1 MNVLDTSLVIA
12 SLLAAIWWMVARRR
26 GSKALDILSFAAL
39 GLAAITLAFEGRPWQ
54 LVPWQ
59 IVALVVAAAAGLR
72 RWRPEVSH
80 RWSRVPGR
88 IVLFVGI
95 LAGGLGM
102 LTARVPSLPEPSGP
116 LQVGSVVYR
125 WTDPQRPEIF
135 TLETEDRRQVVAQAW
150 YPSASTEGP
159 PVPYFEAQGR
169 LPALIDS
176 LPWFFFDGFGAV
188 NTHARTSPAVAA
200 ERATWP
206 VLLFLPGWGTPRE
219 QYTALCTDLASRGYV
234 VVALSHPYES
244 AVSLLDDGRV
254 VGQAV
259 QASMLG
265 TSMAQVA
272 GIRAADSSFVLDQL
286 NQLMQTEPRS
296 PLAGRL
302 DLGHVGI
309 VGHSLGGASAA
320 QVIAN
325 DSRFQVGVNI
335 DGTLH
340 DALATARLDRPFLWL
355 QSDGAPEE
363 HYVQVRDALLGG
375 LRAGGDL
382 VVVGGSSH
390 GSFTDLSTYWSPAGR
405 LLLGEG
411 DAQAGAVTS
420 IAGDI
425 IDGFVAPRLG
435 GSNDA
440 SFEQAL
446 ARHPSAG
453 LARRV
458 ASAVGRRDE

>member
-1 MNVLDTSLVIA
+1 MRVLDTSLVIA
-12 SLLAAIWWMVARRR
+12 SLLAGIWWMVARRR
-26 GSKALDILSFAAL
+26 GSGALDFLSVTAL

-59 IVALVVAAAAGLR
+59 IIALVVAAVAGLR
-72 RWRPEVSH
+72 RWRPEASH
-80 RWSRVPGR
+80 RWTRVPGR
-88 IVLFVGI
+88 IVLLVGI
-95 LAGGLGM
+95 LAGGFGL
-102 LTARVPSLPEPSGP
+102 LAARVPSLPEPSGP

-135 TLETEDRRQVVAQAW
+135 TAETEDRRQVVAQAW
-150 YPSASTEGP
+150 YPSARTEEP

-169 LPALIDS
+169 LPPLIDA

-219 QYTALCTDLASRGYV
+219 QYTALCTDLASRGDV

-254 VGQAV
+254 VGQAA

-272 GIRAADSSFVLDQL
+272 EIRAADSSFVLDQL
-286 NQLMQTEPRS
+286 SRLTQREPRS
-296 PLAGRL
+296 PLAGHL
-302 DLGHVGI
+302 DLEHVGI
-309 VGHSLGGASAA
+309 AGHSLGGATAA

-340 DALATARLDRPFLWL
+340 DTLATARLDRPFLWL
-355 QSDGAPEE
+355 QSDGAQQE
-363 HYVQVRDALLGG
+363 HYLQVRDGWRRPGRRRWEQSRQLYRRLDLLVARRTPLAGRRRAPGG
-375 LRAGGDL
+375 CRYIHSGRSHRWLCGTTSGWIERREFRTGPRSPSLYQPRASRCLRRGRAGWL
-382 VVVGGSSH
+382 
-390 GSFTDLSTYWSPAGR
+390 
-405 LLLGEG
+405 
-411 DAQAGAVTS
+411 
-420 IAGDI
+420 
-425 IDGFVAPRLG
+425 
-435 GSNDA
+435 
-440 SFEQAL
+440 
-446 ARHPSAG
+446 AG
-453 LARRV
+453 LGV
-458 ASAVGRRDE
+458 V